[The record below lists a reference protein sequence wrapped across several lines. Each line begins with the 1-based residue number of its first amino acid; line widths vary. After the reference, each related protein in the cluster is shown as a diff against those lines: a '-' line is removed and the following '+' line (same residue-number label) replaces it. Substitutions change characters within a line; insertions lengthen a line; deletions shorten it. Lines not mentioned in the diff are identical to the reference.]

1 MIEVANHGKL
11 PGSISRPLIRLT
23 VERAFSVARRS
34 PTGCVAVCF
43 LSDNEIRELNKK
55 YLGKDA
61 PTDVLSFS
69 SDSRVPDARPSRDC
83 KREWGDI
90 LISAATAK
98 RQSAERGV
106 PFKEEVV
113 RIIAHG
119 MLHLFGYDHCSK
131 KQEKQMFALQERV
144 VLSVLC

>member
-1 MIEVANHGKL
+1 MIDVANYGKL
-11 PGSISRPLIRLT
+11 PASISRPLIQRT
-23 VERAFSVARRS
+23 VERSFLVTRRR
-34 PTGCVAVCF
+34 PTGNVTICF
-43 LSDNEIRELNKK
+43 LSDKEIRELNKK

-69 SDSRVPDARPSRDC
+69 ADPRVPDGRPMKDR
-83 KREWGDI
+83 KKEWGDI
-90 LISAATAK
+90 LISAATTK

-113 RIIAHG
+113 RLVAHG

-131 KQEKQMFALQERV
+131 KQEKQMFAMQERV
-144 VLSVLC
+144 VSNVA